1 MQNMLYSVLPF
12 MVETHAEN
20 DQCEE
25 RFPKDVKESPHI
37 GHRKAGWSDTQKCR
51 KLVPFVGIN

>member
-1 MQNMLYSVLPF
+1 MPYSVLPF